1 MSTVKQQESASF
13 EINED
18 AIADYLQQTP
28 DFFDRYSSLLNSLEI
43 PHATSGAAISLV
55 ERQVSVL
62 RQRSSKLEDS
72 LRELVEVARGNDEL
86 GAKIHIFALALLASK
101 NRNEVITIIEEQLRT
116 GFNADHSVLVLFA
129 SDGIDSA
136 GQFLRKARRDDQGIS
151 PFKTFL
157 QADTARCG
165 TVRDAQRD
173 FLFGADNIEIGSVA
187 LIPLGSK
194 SEFGFLAIGSHS
206 ADHFHPGK
214 SIDFLTRLGE
224 LITCALRNR

>member
-1 MSTVKQQESASF
+1 MSTVKQQEAATFQS
-13 EINED
+13 NED
-18 AIADYLQQTP
+18 AIADYLQENP
-28 DFFDRYSSLLNSLEI
+28 DFFDRYSSLLSTLEI
-43 PHATSGAAISLV
+43 PHTASGAAISLV

-86 GAKIHIFALALLASK
+86 GAKIHMLALALLSTK
-101 NRNEVITIIEEQLRT
+101 SRNEVVTILEEQLRT
-116 GFNADHSVLVLFA
+116 GFNADQSVLVLFA
-129 SDGIDSA
+129 GDDIDSSN
-136 GQFLRKARRDDQGIS
+136 QFLRKTRRDDPSIGS
-151 PFKTFL
+151 FKTFL
-157 QADTARCG
+157 QANTARCG

-187 LIPLGSK
+187 LIPLGNK

-206 ADHFHPGK
+206 ANHFHPGK

-224 LITCALRNR
+224 LITCALKTR

>member
-1 MSTVKQQESASF
+1 MSTVKQQEEAPF

-18 AIADYLQQTP
+18 TIADYLQENP
-28 DFFDRYSSLLNSLEI
+28 DFFERYSSLLNTLEI
-43 PHATSGAAISLV
+43 PHNTSGVAISLV
-55 ERQVSVL
+55 ERQVSAL

-86 GAKIHIFALALLASK
+86 SGKIHVLAMALLGAK
-101 NRNEVITIIEEQLRT
+101 NRNEVVKILEEQLRT

-129 SDGIDSA
+129 GDDIDSA
-136 GQFLRKARRDDQGIS
+136 GSFLRKAGRNDQS
-151 PFKTFL
+151 VSSFKTFL
-157 QADTARCG
+157 QANTARCG

-187 LIPLGSK
+187 LIPLGNK
-194 SEFGFLAIGSHS
+194 SELGFLAIGNHS
-206 ADHFHPGK
+206 ATHFHPGK

-224 LITCALRNR
+224 LISSALKNR

>member
-13 EINED
+13 EISED
-18 AIADYLQQTP
+18 AIADYLQETP
-28 DFFDRYSSLLNSLEI
+28 DFFDRYSTLLNTLEI
-43 PHATSGAAISLV
+43 PHTTSGAAISLV

-86 GAKIHIFALALLASK
+86 SAKIHVLAMALIGAK
-101 NRNEVITIIEEQLRT
+101 NRSEVIKILEEQLRA
-116 GFNADHSVLVLFA
+116 GFNADQSVLVLFGGE
-129 SDGIDSA
+129 GIDSA
-136 GQFLRKARRDDQGIS
+136 GQFLRKTHRDDQGIS
-151 PFKTFL
+151 SFKTFL
-157 QADTARCG
+157 QASTARCG
-165 TVRDAQRD
+165 SVRDAQRD

-187 LIPLGSK
+187 LIPLGNK

-206 ADHFHPGK
+206 ATHFHPGK

-224 LITCALRNR
+224 LITCALKSR

>member
-1 MSTVKQQESASF
+1 MSTVKQQETASF

-28 DFFDRYSSLLNSLEI
+28 DFFARYSGLLNSLEI
-43 PHATSGAAISLV
+43 PHSTSGKAISLV

-86 GAKIHIFALALLASK
+86 GAKIHILALALLASK

-136 GQFLRKARRDDQGIS
+136 GKFLRKARRDDQGIS

-157 QADTARCG
+157 QANTARCG

-187 LIPLGSK
+187 LIPLGKK

-224 LITCALRNR
+224 LITCALINR

>member
-13 EINED
+13 EISED
-18 AIADYLQQTP
+18 AIADYLQETP
-28 DFFDRYSSLLNSLEI
+28 DFFDRYSTLLNTLEI
-43 PHATSGAAISLV
+43 PHTTSGAAISLV

-86 GAKIHIFALALLASK
+86 SAKIHVFAMALIGAK
-101 NRNEVITIIEEQLRT
+101 NRSEVIKILEEQLRA
-116 GFNADHSVLVLFA
+116 GFNADQSVLVLFGGE
-129 SDGIDSA
+129 GIDSA
-136 GQFLRKARRDDQGIS
+136 GQFLRKTHRDDQGIS
-151 PFKTFL
+151 SFKTFL
-157 QADTARCG
+157 QANTARCG
-165 TVRDAQRD
+165 SVRDAQRD

-187 LIPLGSK
+187 LIPLGNK

-206 ADHFHPGK
+206 ATHFHPGK

-224 LITCALRNR
+224 LITCALKSR